1 MAVNGWIC
9 GGCSGGDGAV
19 RAALTLLTC
28 LACAL
33 AGYQVGDMKS
43 LAELDEWSR
52 NAGVHRFKTIQAVC
66 PPDVKYY
73 EVSR

>member
-1 MAVNGWIC
+1 MKAFLGILAC
-9 GGCSGGDGAV
+9 A
-19 RAALTLLTC
+19 
-28 LACAL
+28 ACAL
-33 AGYQVGDMKS
+33 AGFQVGDMKS